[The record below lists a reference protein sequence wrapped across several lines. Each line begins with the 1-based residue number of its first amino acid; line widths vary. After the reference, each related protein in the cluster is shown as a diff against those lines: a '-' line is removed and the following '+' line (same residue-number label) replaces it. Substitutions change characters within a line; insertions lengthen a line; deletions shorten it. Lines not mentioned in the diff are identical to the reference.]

1 MELSNLDKEKLMNDA
16 EIGCLVARFQVDD
29 LHNGHKELLEY
40 ISNKHK
46 KVILFLGVPRAE
58 NTRKN
63 PLDFATRKMMVQINF
78 PNIIILPLSDQRSN
92 TNWSKSLD
100 DLVVIPFGSKK
111 TILYGSRDSFI
122 PSYKGKY
129 PTIELSQ
136 SVDYNGTNIRSE
148 VAKEIVNSRDFRA
161 GIIHSIYSRYP
172 ITYPTVDIC
181 AYNDK
186 GQFLMAK
193 KPNEGL
199 WRFVG
204 GFVDRA
210 DESYEMSAEREFRE
224 ETGGNCG
231 VGKMKYI
238 LSQKIDDWRYRNEAD
253 GIMTTLFLTEYSF
266 GMAKASDDIVDL
278 EWVDIKQFTNYD
290 GVRTKVMPEH
300 REMMLK
306 LIDKIYGE
314 NIIPNLDK
322 RLPERTDNVTYLV
335 E

>member
-1 MELSNLDKEKLMNDA
+1 
-16 EIGCLVARFQVDD
+16 
-29 LHNGHKELLEY
+29 
-40 ISNKHK
+40 
-46 KVILFLGVPRAE
+46 
-58 NTRKN
+58 
-63 PLDFATRKMMVQINF
+63 MMVQTDF

-92 TNWSKSLD
+92 TKWSKALD
-100 DLVVIPFGSKK
+100 DLIIIPFGPKK
-111 TILYGSRDSFI
+111 TVLYGSRDSFI
-122 PSYKGKY
+122 PSYNGKY
-129 PTIELSQ
+129 PTIELSP
-136 SVDYNGTNIRSE
+136 SIDYNGTNIRDE

-161 GIIHSIYSRYP
+161 GIIHSVYSRYP

-204 GFVDRA
+204 GFVDQK
-210 DESYEMSAEREFRE
+210 DDSYEISAEREFRE
-224 ETGGNCG
+224 ETGGSCH

-238 LSQKIDDWRYRNEAD
+238 LSQKVDDWRYQKEAD
-253 GIMTTLFLTEYSF
+253 GIMTTLFLTEYGF
-266 GMAKASDDIVDL
+266 GIAKASDDIVDL
-278 EWVDIKQFTNYD
+278 EWVDIKQFSNYD

-300 REMMLK
+300 RDMMLK

-314 NIIPNLDK
+314 NLIPNLGD
-322 RLPERTDNVTYLV
+322 RLAERTDNVTYLV